1 VAASSRREGET
12 GVVGG
17 RKDKGLLGEDREDG
31 GVRRSDG
38 VEQVDGGIANGIV
51 AVDVEEL
58 TGRAVKA
65 MKWYVVGVGVDCAT
79 TRTEDGAR
87 SADVRRRG
95 RE

>member
-1 VAASSRREGET
+1 MGRYRARLSASRSAASAEFLHG
-12 GVVGG
+12 
-17 RKDKGLLGEDREDG
+17 
-31 GVRRSDG
+31 
-38 VEQVDGGIANGIV
+38 GGIANGIV
-51 AVDVEEL
+51 AEDVEEL

-65 MKWYVVGVGVDCAT
+65 VKWHVVGVDCAT

>member
-1 VAASSRREGET
+1 
-12 GVVGG
+12 
-17 RKDKGLLGEDREDG
+17 
-31 GVRRSDG
+31 VRRSDG

-58 TGRAVKA
+58 TGRAVNVV
-65 MKWYVVGVGVDCAT
+65 KWHVVGVDCAT

>member
-1 VAASSRREGET
+1 MRG
-12 GVVGG
+12 
-17 RKDKGLLGEDREDG
+17 
-31 GVRRSDG
+31 SDG

-58 TGRAVKA
+58 AGRVVKAVKCH
-65 MKWYVVGVGVDCAT
+65 VVGVDCAT

-95 RE
+95 RK

>member
-1 VAASSRREGET
+1 VSGGVIPEREET
-12 GVVGG
+12 VVVGG
-17 RKDKGLLGEDREDG
+17 RKDKGLLGENRDDG

-58 TGRAVKA
+58 TGRTVKAVK
-65 MKWYVVGVGVDCAT
+65 WHVVGVDCAA